1 MSFNRPSCSIVS
13 VALFPMRVIN
23 MLQPSVAAL
32 PPWMKRKIF
41 VYIHF
46 QQTVMRIVIIIIVV
60 III

>member
-1 MSFNRPSCSIVS
+1 
-13 VALFPMRVIN
+13 MRVIN